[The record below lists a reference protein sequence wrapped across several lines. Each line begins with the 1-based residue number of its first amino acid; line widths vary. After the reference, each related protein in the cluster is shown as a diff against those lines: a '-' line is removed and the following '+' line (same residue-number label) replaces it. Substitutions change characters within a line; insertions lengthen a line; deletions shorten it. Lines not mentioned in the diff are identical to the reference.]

1 MKRLL
6 KISDEHYI
14 IIDSEALIDVNDW
27 YFTRRF
33 GLGIQNNSG
42 ESKIERKAV
51 GYVKI
56 THSTKP
62 LSETCSRCKYGLCI
76 ECREN
81 TIPLDIKDVLIV
93 TREKPSFIEL
103 RIAELQKLVNYAR
116 DQFSKGLIESQILYW
131 NQLLKENEQKYS
143 EEEINEVING
153 WTNEVY
159 FGHVRTNFIE
169 RLQENKKPKTSWDV
183 DFDTNNKLIL
193 L

>member
-14 IIDSEALIDVNDW
+14 IIDSEASIDVNDW

-33 GLGIQNNSG
+33 GLGIENNSG
-42 ESKIERKAV
+42 ETKIERKSE
-51 GYVKI
+51 GYVRI
-56 THSTKP
+56 SHSTKP
-62 LSETCSRCKYGLCI
+62 LSKACRRCNGFCEQCI
-76 ECREN
+76 DR
-81 TIPLDIKDVLIV
+81 TKPLELKDVLIV

-103 RIAELQKLVNYAR
+103 RIAELQKLIKYAR

-131 NQLLKENEQKYS
+131 NQLLNENEQKYS
-143 EEEINEVING
+143 EEEIDVVLNG

-159 FGHVRTNFIE
+159 FGHVRTNLVE

-183 DFDTNNKLIL
+183 DFDKNNKLKLI
-193 L
+193 